1 MEVIDKIKKLIDS
14 IINFRMIINS
24 NDLKQLFEYW
34 RDNYEKDYP
43 PEAPKN
49 YLTTKEAAEK
59 LGMDVS
65 TLWRMDK
72 TGYLKKIKIG
82 SAVRYLESDVLKLLE
97 GKL

>member
-49 YLTTKEAAEK
+49 YLTPK
-59 LGMDVS
+59 S
-65 TLWRMDK
+65 
-72 TGYLKKIKIG
+72 
-82 SAVRYLESDVLKLLE
+82 
-97 GKL
+97 